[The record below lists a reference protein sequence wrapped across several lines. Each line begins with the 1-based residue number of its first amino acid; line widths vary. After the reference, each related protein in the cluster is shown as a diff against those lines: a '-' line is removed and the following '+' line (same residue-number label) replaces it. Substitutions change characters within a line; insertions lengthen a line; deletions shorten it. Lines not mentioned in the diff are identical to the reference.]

1 MAIDQ
6 TIDTK
11 LMAQRFADAVR
22 EMPAALDLYYQQYR
36 GVAEFWLVTSP
47 IDVQTQMEFYGA
59 SQLLYDQFP
68 EVPIDFHV
76 INPSHFIRVRP
87 LDDPPEGFR
96 RALSIRTLHA
106 NETTVAG
113 SS

>member
-11 LMAQRFADAVR
+11 LMAQRYADAVR
-22 EMPAALDLYYQQYR
+22 EMPTALDLYYQQYR

-59 SQLLYDQFP
+59 SRLLYDQFP
-68 EVPIDFHV
+68 EVPIDFHI
-76 INPSHFIRVRP
+76 INPAHYVPF
-87 LDDPPEGFR
+87 D
-96 RALSIRTLHA
+96 LSTILPKGVSRIVVHPHG
-106 NETTVAG
+106 E
-113 SS
+113 